1 MFVFIIFVASD
12 WVAVILISSW
22 IEYIK
27 LIKQCQSRNNSCC
40 LTNFIEFSSS
50 FISIMEGNTA
60 DEGMNGGNQGNDN
73 TQQQTYETP
82 LTDCDRLCIDRALNK
97 SRI

>member
-1 MFVFIIFVASD
+1 
-12 WVAVILISSW
+12 
-22 IEYIK
+22 
-27 LIKQCQSRNNSCC
+27 
-40 LTNFIEFSSS
+40 
-50 FISIMEGNTA
+50 MEGNTA